1 MKFLDNI
8 SIALLSKLFI
18 ELFVFKFS
26 ELANK
31 FVTKSITSAMGE

>member
-1 MKFLDNI
+1 MKFLDEI

-26 ELANK
+26 ELVNK
-31 FVTKSITSAMGE
+31 FVTKSVNSTLGE